1 MLKDQVSNLPN
12 LPGIYQYFDE
22 KGKLLYVGKAKI
34 LKNRVKSYFEFT
46 PNFGPNRRNS
56 ARIIKMVS
64 EARNLEFIVTSSES
78 DALILENSF
87 IKQLHP
93 KYNILLRDDKTY
105 PYIYI
110 DLNENFPR
118 FKITRKVVKGTNIRY
133 FGPYFKGAKEI
144 LEALYFEFPLVQ
156 KNSCQKGKKSCIFY
170 QMNRCKAP
178 CENKISIQNYKIIV
192 DEAIKA
198 IKNPQILVP
207 NLTNLMMNFAN
218 NENYEE
224 AAKIRDLIN
233 LIKETEFKV
242 ELDLAK
248 LEDFEVFSI
257 ANKNG
262 FICVTRFSIRDGK
275 VNGANFELIKF
286 DDEISLNEIYKQAI
300 LKAFPKEIPTQITKI
315 YTNDNFEDLKLIEEF
330 LSKIHNKNF
339 KIIAPKIGDKK
350 QICLIAQ
357 KNAILNITKNLKQ
370 NDFEILQTI
379 KQTFNLSNL
388 PVVIEGFDNSHL
400 FGAAPV
406 GACVGFSLG
415 KWIKDRY
422 RHFHLKTK
430 NDFDQMRETLTTR
443 ALRFDKV
450 SPPDLWIIDGGEVLR
465 NLAIEILKNTGSN
478 VDVIAI
484 SKEKIDAKA
493 HRAKGKAKDKIYAQ
507 NGVFE
512 FDENSKILQF
522 IQKIRDESHR
532 FAISFHKK
540 TREKFELNSS
550 QLKQIGLNDGNIQK
564 LIDYYGN
571 FEEIYKAD
579 LSEIKQNFGK
589 KIYEKMKLI
598 KD

>member
-1 MLKDQVSNLPN
+1 M
-12 LPGIYQYFDE
+12 
-22 KGKLLYVGKAKI
+22 
-34 LKNRVKSYFEFT
+34 
-46 PNFGPNRRNS
+46 
-56 ARIIKMVS
+56 
-64 EARNLEFIVTSSES
+64 
-78 DALILENSF
+78 
-87 IKQLHP
+87 
-93 KYNILLRDDKTY
+93 
-105 PYIYI
+105 
-110 DLNENFPR
+110 
-118 FKITRKVVKGTNIRY
+118 
-133 FGPYFKGAKEI
+133 
-144 LEALYFEFPLVQ
+144 
-156 KNSCQKGKKSCIFY
+156 
-170 QMNRCKAP
+170 
-178 CENKISIQNYKIIV
+178 
-192 DEAIKA
+192 
-198 IKNPQILVP
+198 
-207 NLTNLMMNFAN
+207 
-218 NENYEE
+218 
-224 AAKIRDLIN
+224 
-233 LIKETEFKV
+233 
-242 ELDLAK
+242 
-248 LEDFEVFSI
+248 
-257 ANKNG
+257 
-262 FICVTRFSIRDGK
+262 
-275 VNGANFELIKF
+275 
-286 DDEISLNEIYKQAI
+286 
-300 LKAFPKEIPTQITKI
+300 
-315 YTNDNFEDLKLIEEF
+315 
-330 LSKIHNKNF
+330 
-339 KIIAPKIGDKK
+339 
-350 QICLIAQ
+350 
-357 KNAILNITKNLKQ
+357 
-370 NDFEILQTI
+370 
-379 KQTFNLSNL
+379 
-388 PVVIEGFDNSHL
+388 IEGFDNSHL